1 MVLVNLFFDVWDE
14 HVEEDPWTGF
24 TVFVGHDCNPSTR
37 LDVLPCPRPDPGV
50 DIKTMKGWLHVH
62 PKSLKQHGSKRLA
75 RSMDPNVKPPELPLN
90 RHDQVFR
97 PSKLEFAGDTVFGP
111 SLQGRDHERRSPARP
126 KSMALGSARAPDDE
140 ALVGDGALHHGQ
152 QGDSGVQVPSSCT
165 HGLYGGDDAARGSA
179 GRGSGIC
186 ASTGVDFGKGS
197 DAPCTTPPVPDGAEQ
212 VPPSGGAWSFI
223 WQQVWNFSW
232 SASAVEA
239 CGKAWTIKS
248 RSRGTWSR
256 PTRSTTDCGTDPEV
270 R

>member
-1 MVLVNLFFDVWDE
+1 MDTPLLYLRRHFRPRTTRFHPQEVVDGPEPRELQPLRITFKDGFGEPFFDVWDE

-111 SLQGRDHERRSPARP
+111 SLQGRDHERCSPAP
-126 KSMALGSARAPDDE
+126 TEKHGVGLCSCAR
-140 ALVGDGALHHGQ
+140 
-152 QGDSGVQVPSSCT
+152 
-165 HGLYGGDDAARGSA
+165 
-179 GRGSGIC
+179 
-186 ASTGVDFGKGS
+186 
-197 DAPCTTPPVPDGAEQ
+197 
-212 VPPSGGAWSFI
+212 
-223 WQQVWNFSW
+223 
-232 SASAVEA
+232 
-239 CGKAWTIKS
+239 
-248 RSRGTWSR
+248 
-256 PTRSTTDCGTDPEV
+256 
-270 R
+270 

>member
-1 MVLVNLFFDVWDE
+1 
-14 HVEEDPWTGF
+14 
-24 TVFVGHDCNPSTR
+24 
-37 LDVLPCPRPDPGV
+37 
-50 DIKTMKGWLHVH
+50 
-62 PKSLKQHGSKRLA
+62 
-75 RSMDPNVKPPELPLN
+75 
-90 RHDQVFR
+90 
-97 PSKLEFAGDTVFGP
+97 
-111 SLQGRDHERRSPARP
+111 
-126 KSMALGSARAPDDE
+126 MALGSARAPDDE

-223 WQQVWNFSW
+223 MATSLEFFLECISCGSVWKGLDYQVPITGHM
-232 SASAVEA
+232 VTTYKIYH
-239 CGKAWTIKS
+239 GL
-248 RSRGTWSR
+248 RDR
-256 PTRSTTDCGTDPEV
+256 PGGQVKKGATTRTSSTRSCAYSIFLTTNVYGGGLMAP